1 MTFNI
6 PHGEAAPSTRTPVR
20 THKRAGKVAPAPH
33 LGSSKG
39 REGPGPHRL
48 PPPEP
53 GVRRRHCAPH
63 AGSSG
68 RTPRPGGGP
77 PPWYPARPLSR
88 WRPGGRAL
96 SVVTLPVWPTR
107 EPGGTR
113 SCSPVST
120 GLRGFP
126 GSPTPPLL
134 ICACPPL
141 TRRDSQAPAYQVLT
155 ASVTLSQ
162 NGIVGNTLRRE

>member
-1 MTFNI
+1 M
-6 PHGEAAPSTRTPVR
+6 R
-20 THKRAGKVAPAPH
+20 
-33 LGSSKG
+33 L
-39 REGPGPHRL
+39 L
-48 PPPEP
+48 PPREHLYAHTSAPEKWPPLPTWAPQRGARAPGLTACPPTEP

-63 AGSSG
+63 AGSSDL
-68 RTPRPGGGP
+68 TPRPGGGP